1 VLQIAEKVKPPPL
14 VVAILIKLAN
24 IVPTWKI
31 VPTKDIIANAIKDP
45 VKRKEVRSDV
55 LFPGLKIGDT
65 LIMTLL

>member
-1 VLQIAEKVKPPPL
+1 VLQIADKVKPPPL

-24 IVPTWKI
+24 IIPTWKI

-45 VKRKEVRSDV
+45 EKRKEVRSDV
-55 LFPGLKIGDT
+55 LFPGLKFCNT